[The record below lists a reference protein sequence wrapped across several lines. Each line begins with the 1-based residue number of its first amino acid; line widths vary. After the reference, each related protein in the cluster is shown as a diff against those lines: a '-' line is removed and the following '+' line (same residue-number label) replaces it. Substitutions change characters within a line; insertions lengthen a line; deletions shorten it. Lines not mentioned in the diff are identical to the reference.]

1 MGFLGKL
8 FGKKDADEKKE
19 KIDKVTFYEQKE
31 RFVVTVEDDGVFTIG
46 ESIKDYDEED
56 DNNGIRKFDVLSD
69 EDDTEDSSVSLLME
83 YVIDVEYIVHNEEAF
98 DEIISDCPAKT
109 SITDGL
115 FTIFQ
120 EYNVI
125 WLSDIEDPTGYEER
139 MKERFNNAYE
149 DWGIWCTNF
158 KVKSVKPAEAN
169 REVFEE
175 CMKRWG

>member
-8 FGKKDADEKKE
+8 FGKKDADEKIE

-31 RFVVTVEDDGVFTIG
+31 RFVVTVEGDGVFTIG
-46 ESIKDYDEED
+46 ESIKDYD
-56 DNNGIRKFDVLSD
+56 
-69 EDDTEDSSVSLLME
+69 
-83 YVIDVEYIVHNEEAF
+83 EEAF

-139 MKERFNNAYE
+139 MKEKFNDAYE